1 MRLRLMRRLVKY
13 SLFAVLGIAFCANAL
28 AKQNLVF
35 PSFPANFE
43 ESTFQGSSGCSSD
56 DARMVFAISKNEGLE
71 HIGAHPIIQTR
82 EDGVFI
88 TSIFF
93 SMDKNYGWMM
103 KSYGNGELCINQKI
117 ANLKLN
123 KNIRRDLSHQ
133 KPIEPEDCT
142 FAPQVINLC
151 GTLQQ
156 LIERLEKGGYSPD
169 WQAVNENGHTMT
181 MMSGTGQSWILTTH
195 KDTGATIFTGA
206 GKGEFVF
213 SDNDKD

>member
-1 MRLRLMRRLVKY
+1 MKQLNLISR
-13 SLFAVLGIAFCANAL
+13 AL
-28 AKQNLVF
+28 ALVVSIPAFITATYAATGELPF
-35 PSFPANFE
+35 PSFPASFE
-43 ESTFQGSSGCSSD
+43 DSTFQGKSGCSSD

-71 HIGAHPIIQTR
+71 HIGAHSRIETR
-82 EDGVFI
+82 IDGVFI

-93 SMDKNYGWMM
+93 SMNKNYGWMM

-117 ANLKLN
+117 INLKLN
-123 KNIRRDLSHQ
+123 RDILRNLSQ
-133 KPIEPEDCT
+133 QEPITPEDCT

-156 LIERLEKGGYSPD
+156 LIERLGKGGYSPD
-169 WQAVNENGHTMT
+169 WQAVNEEGHTMT

-195 KDTGATIFTGA
+195 TDTGATIFTGM

-213 SDNDKD
+213 SNNNRD